1 MGTVYRKTV
10 TKALPAGAEI
20 FIRKGER
27 FARWKDAKG
36 KLRTAPLTTGREG
49 QERIVITAATFTAKY
64 RDGGRIVREVP
75 TGCRDEVAARSI
87 LADLERRAQLVKG
100 KVITAAEDA
109 ISDHQST
116 PLAIHFTAYTA
127 HRKAKGLNAV
137 RIKNTTARL
146 DRLAADCKFRQLA
159 DLTASALESWLSDRA
174 AKMSPGNRNE
184 FRQELIGFGNW
195 CVRTKRL
202 LNNPFASVAK
212 ADAKADQRRKRRSM
226 TEAELERLLAVA
238 RSRPLAEYGREVA
251 RKEADKVKRKRD
263 TWKRTPLEFASL
275 ETAIAAARKRLAKNP
290 GFVAKL
296 EALGRERALIYK
308 TLLLTG
314 LRKAELAS
322 LTVGQVHLDG
332 DFPFLA
338 LDAADEKNR
347 QGSQLPLRGDL
358 ATDLELW
365 IKSKQESAYRVAGVA
380 SNGHSAAV
388 IPMTRQPE
396 PIPASM
402 PLFTVPAGLV
412 RILDRDLKAAGIAK
426 RDERGR
432 TLDVHALRHTFGT
445 LLSKGGVA
453 PRTAQAAMRHSTI
466 DLTMNVYTDPK
477 LLDVQGA
484 LESLPALPL
493 SSEPRFTTEVA
504 RATGTD
510 DLRQNPFA
518 PAFAPTPYNSSQ
530 KGSFPVKSTPEAKE
544 RIAQTRLDASS
555 FPVKDKHPLPTADNG
570 CWKVEATERQLN
582 CLFVE
587 SCRGRMQSESCV
599 LRHRIEREPEAQLQ
613 MARTRVQI
621 PEYCG
626 TL

>member
-10 TKALPAGAEI
+10 TKALPPAAEI
-20 FIRKGER
+20 FVRKGER

-36 KLRTAPLTTGREG
+36 KLRTAPLTTGRDG

-109 ISDHQST
+109 ISDHQIA
-116 PLAIHFTAYTA
+116 PLAVHFAAYTA
-127 HRKAKGLNAV
+127 HRKAKGLNAT

-146 DRLAADCKFRQLA
+146 DRLAAECNFRYLA
-159 DLTASALESWLSDRA
+159 DLSGTALESWLADRA
-174 AKMSPGNRNE
+174 AEGMSAGNRNE

-195 CVRTKRL
+195 CLRAPKRL
-202 LNNPFASVAK
+202 LLNPFSNVAK

-226 TEAELERLLAVA
+226 TEAELDRLLAVA
-238 RSRPLAEYGREVA
+238 RWRPLAEYGREVIA
-251 RKEADKVKRKRD
+251 KEPGDVRRKRD
-263 TWKRTPLEFASL
+263 TWTRTPLEFASL
-275 ETAIAAARKRLAKNP
+275 EIAISAARNRLAKNP
-290 GFVAKL
+290 AFVAKL
-296 EALGRERALIYK
+296 EGLGRERALIYK

-322 LTVGQVHLDG
+322 LTIGQVHLDG
-332 DFPFLA
+332 DLPFLA

-347 QGSQLPLRGDL
+347 EGSQLPLRGDL
-358 ATDLELW
+358 AADLDLW
-365 IKSKQESAYRVAGVA
+365 LKSKQESVRRVAGVA
-380 SNGHSAAV
+380 SNGHSPAV
-388 IPMTRQPE
+388 IRMTVP
-396 PIPASM
+396 PDPLPAST
-402 PLFTVPAGLV
+402 PLFTVPAGLL
-412 RILDRDLKAAGIAK
+412 RILDRDLNAAGIAK

-484 LESLPALPL
+484 LESLPAMPL

-530 KGSFPVKSTPEAKE
+530 IGSFPVKSTPDSKE
-544 RIAQTRLDASS
+544 RTGKTLLDVSS
-555 FPVKDKHPLPTADNG
+555 YPAKDKHPLPTADNG
-570 CWKVEATERQLN
+570 CWKVE
-582 CLFVE
+582 
-587 SCRGRMQSESCV
+587 
-599 LRHRIEREPEAQLQ
+599 
-613 MARTRVQI
+613 RTRVELATSALRTQRS
-621 PEYCG
+621 PN
-626 TL
+626 